1 MPGFHIER
9 VILNYLINYSCGCG
23 QRSNEHF
30 MMLAGIEAIA
40 VRAQPPGKGGNIVSL
55 NCQIQFVLRRIFT
68 CLLYTSD
75 AADE

>member
-1 MPGFHIER
+1 MSGFHIER
-9 VILNYLINYSCGCG
+9 VILNYLINYSCGFG

-55 NCQIQFVLRRIFT
+55 NCQIQFVLRRVFT
-68 CLLYTSD
+68 S
-75 AADE
+75 